1 MALVES
7 SLMRLTITT
16 SRKILI
22 IDDHA
27 VVRDGVKRI
36 FDEQSE
42 AGGSLLGSTDRI
54 DGAPAAVESANV
66 AGRIAK
72 GAVVSAPSYR
82 RFRIVPML
90 HRTQT
95 F

>member
-1 MALVES
+1 LRINPLAMF
-7 SLMRLTITT
+7 
-16 SRKILI
+16 
-22 IDDHA
+22 DD
-27 VVRDGVKRI
+27 
-36 FDEQSE
+36 
-42 AGGSLLGSTDRI
+42 
-54 DGAPAAVESANV
+54 APAAVESANV

>member
-1 MALVES
+1 MRRVRANPRGAEKAL
-7 SLMRLTITT
+7 
-16 SRKILI
+16 
-22 IDDHA
+22 
-27 VVRDGVKRI
+27 RI
-36 FDEQSE
+36 NPLARS
-42 AGGSLLGSTDRI
+42 
-54 DGAPAAVESANV
+54 DGAAAPVESANV

-82 RFRIVPML
+82 GFRIVPML

>member
-1 MALVES
+1 L
-7 SLMRLTITT
+7 
-16 SRKILI
+16 
-22 IDDHA
+22 
-27 VVRDGVKRI
+27 RI
-36 FDEQSE
+36 NPLARS
-42 AGGSLLGSTDRI
+42 

-66 AGRIAK
+66 AGRIAN
-72 GAVVSAPSYR
+72 GAVVSALSYR